1 MRKARILVDA
11 SPDRV
16 HFSLAVPVD
25 FHLEGEAW
33 IASCPLLDVASH
45 GSNRQ
50 EAQEMLGEALGAFL
64 FTCYD
69 IGTLDEVLRDCGFE
83 ASAENRYSAA
93 STTDR
98 LVPFQMRQQLVQ
110 AATAH

>member
-1 MRKARILVDA
+1 MHKARILVDPH
-11 SPDRV
+11 PDRV
-16 HFSLAVPVD
+16 RFKMDVPVD
-25 FHLEGEAW
+25 FHLEGDAW

-45 GSNRQ
+45 GANRE
-50 EAQEMLGEALGAFL
+50 EAQAMLGEALGAFL

-83 ASAENRYSAA
+83 TSTANRYSAA

-110 AATAH
+110 AAAAH

>member
-1 MRKARILVDA
+1 MPEASILVDA
-11 SPDRV
+11 RPDRV
-16 HFSLAVPVD
+16 HFRMTVPVD
-25 FHLEGEAW
+25 FHVEGDAW

-45 GSNRQ
+45 GADRQ

-83 ASAENRYSAA
+83 TSTENRYSAA

-98 LVPFQMRQQLVQ
+98 MVPFQTRQQLVQ

>member
-1 MRKARILVDA
+1 MRKATILIDPR
-11 SPDRV
+11 PDRV
-16 HFSLAVPVD
+16 LFRMDVPVE

-45 GSNRQ
+45 GENRK
-50 EAQEMLGEALGAFL
+50 EAQAMLGEALGAFL

-69 IGTLDEVLRDCGFE
+69 MGTLDEVLRECGFE
-83 ASAENRYSAA
+83 ASTENRYSATSA
-93 STTDR
+93 TNR
-98 LVPFQMRQQLVQ
+98 LVPFQTRQQVVQ

>member
-1 MRKARILVDA
+1 MHEAEILVDA

-16 HFSLAVPVD
+16 HFRMTVPVE
-25 FHLEGEAW
+25 FHLEGDAW

-45 GSNRQ
+45 GEDRQ

-69 IGTLDEVLRDCGFE
+69 IGTLDEVLRDCGFQT
-83 ASAENRYSAA
+83 SVENRYSAA
-93 STTDR
+93 STTKR
-98 LVPFQMRQQLVQ
+98 LVPFQTRQPLVQ
-110 AATAH
+110 TATAH